1 MKKLSSIICC
11 VDGKESSNDD
21 DDDDDDDDGADIVLG
36 CGIVEDD
43 EDVASWYLRSV
54 DDDMMVEGARSWMRG
69 MALSENS
76 CCALGDADA
85 AAADDDD
92 ESPNSISW
100 NDDPWMHILL
110 LY

>member
-21 DDDDDDDDGADIVLG
+21 DDDDDGTDIVLE

-54 DDDMMVEGARSWMRG
+54 DDDMMVDGARSWMRG
-69 MALSENS
+69 MTLSENS
-76 CCALGDADA
+76 CGALGDADA
-85 AAADDDD
+85 ADDD

-100 NDDPWMHILL
+100 NDDPWVHILL
-110 LY
+110 VY